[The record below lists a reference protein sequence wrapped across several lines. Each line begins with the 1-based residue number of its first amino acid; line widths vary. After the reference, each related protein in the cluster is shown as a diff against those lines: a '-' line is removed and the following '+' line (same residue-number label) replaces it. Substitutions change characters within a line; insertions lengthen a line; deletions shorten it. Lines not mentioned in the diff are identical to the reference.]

1 MSRLAVAF
9 SDSLVIARRN
19 VIKIKRVPEILV
31 FVLISPIMFVLL
43 FSFVF
48 GGATVLGEAYNEFL
62 IGGIFAQTIVFGA
75 TFTGAG
81 LAEDMSKGIIDR
93 FRSLPMSRS
102 AVVVGRTASDVIYN
116 ALTLVVM
123 SLTGLIVGW
132 GIHNGWLNALAAYGL
147 LLLFGYSISWI
158 MAYVGLLVP
167 SVEVINNASFIV
179 IFPLTFIANTFVPL
193 ETLPSVLR
201 TIAEWNPVSAV
212 TQASR
217 ELFGNIPPGTPEPTV
232 WPLQNPVL
240 YTMIWVVICI
250 AVGIFPALTFG
261 MLSSTNCSDCTHL
274 RRPRTSCSGGLSTT
288 WAWPGSGTP
297 KDSAGSAFPAAIRCR
312 STTGSPTPAPPSRTA
327 TRTSSGSPW
336 APASS
341 MPMPPPSRRTAG

>member
-1 MSRLAVAF
+1 MNRFAIAL
-9 SDSLVIARRN
+9 SDSLVIAKRN
-19 VIKIKRVPEILV
+19 VIRIKRVPEILV

-48 GGATVLGEAYNEFL
+48 GGATVLGDAYDEFL

-123 SLTGLIVGW
+123 SLTGLLVGW
-132 GIHNGWLNALAAYGL
+132 GIHNGWLNALAGYGL

-179 IFPLTFIANTFVPL
+179 IFPMTFIANTFVPL
-193 ETLPSVLR
+193 ETLPTVLR

-212 TQASR
+212 TQATR

-232 WPLQNPVL
+232 WPLENPVL
-240 YTMIWVVICI
+240 YTLIWVVIFI
-250 AVGIFPALTFG
+250 AVFAP
-261 MLSSTNCSDCTHL
+261 LS
-274 RRPRTSCSGGLSTT
+274 
-288 WAWPGSGTP
+288 
-297 KDSAGSAFPAAIRCR
+297 I
-312 STTGSPTPAPPSRTA
+312 SRYKKVK
-327 TRTSSGSPW
+327 
-336 APASS
+336 
-341 MPMPPPSRRTAG
+341 SR